1 MTESKLVEIT
11 ARYDADTKRTHRFL
25 IESENGIAGSIYIS
39 KDARP
44 LPKDLAIKLK
54 MKGDE

>member
-1 MTESKLVEIT
+1 MSEKKTIEIV

-25 IESENGIAGSIYIS
+25 LESESGIAGSIYIS

-44 LPKDLAIKLK
+44 LPRDLIIKLK
-54 MKGDE
+54 TKGDE

>member
-1 MTESKLVEIT
+1 MGETKIVEIT

-25 IESENGIAGSIYIS
+25 LESEHGIAGSIYIS
-39 KDARP
+39 KDTRP
-44 LPKDLAIKLK
+44 LPKDIAVRIK

>member
-1 MTESKLVEIT
+1 MSEIKTLELV
-11 ARYDADTKRTHRFL
+11 ARYDNDTKRTHRFL

-39 KDARP
+39 KDTRP
-44 LPKDLAIKLK
+44 LPKDIAIRIK

>member
-1 MTESKLVEIT
+1 MSEAKMVEIT

-25 IESENGIAGSIYIS
+25 LESENGVAGSIYIS
-39 KDARP
+39 KEAQP
-44 LPKDLAIKLK
+44 LPKRIVLQLK